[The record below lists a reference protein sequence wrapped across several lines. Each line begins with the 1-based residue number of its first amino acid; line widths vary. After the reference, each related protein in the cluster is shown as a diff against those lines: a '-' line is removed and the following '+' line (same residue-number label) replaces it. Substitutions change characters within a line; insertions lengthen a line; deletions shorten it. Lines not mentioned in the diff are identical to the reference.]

1 MLMLIYSTVFM
12 FAQPQTNN
20 KAALVCVVE

>member
-1 MLMLIYSTVFM
+1 M